1 MAKSIEEIKKEIEE
15 LLQYRKE
22 NYTDSS
28 DEQNFVIP
36 FIAMND
42 GHTPAQIRAQSKG
55 IYKDIQRSP
64 FVRKTGV
71 FTENG
76 TIQDIDISSLVYY
89 GTLQQSKIAPTLENV
104 DVKLY
109 FREPSLT
116 KVPDTTNSADPN
128 TYADKYIWREVQPG
142 FHVYNNDTV
151 YGYEWLI
158 LQSDYVSTDGIYN
171 LHMNIE
177 DGLGVCKF
185 AGTQAPISLKGVQYK
200 IVITAKNLWNRE
212 FSLLDSMPLIKSL
225 DTRTDDLAPS
235 VNAVREYYEKAL
247 ETLKVVTQTLLVKN
261 SEAEVLMQDKDGGI
275 YIKNLTLGEI
285 ENTEEFV
292 KGLGEDLEEH
302 ISQTVDNAL
311 LDDDG
316 NVIGV
321 HGLVNKGAKGNLNA
335 KSLAGA
341 TLSNGAQSVQED
353 VDPLSYIPFVD
364 KFDTIGYGTT
374 VKQYKRSSGQDPV
387 PYYQTVLA
395 ANDTQQTLY
404 LTRTSLRD
412 ELKSLVESVIV
423 GATTINYRFAT
434 IDKVPTLKITS
445 GKAENGD
452 VTLQVATVSTDEIDF
467 GGGFTITANRVAYWN
482 GQSSIAYKNPH
493 SELLNSK
500 LKTAKKGAYA
510 ILTPNIDKDANGNP
524 VSNLDTTTIN
534 SGKDELIVPDCS
546 VAVTAWTKLG
556 SALQALYELPLGT
569 YQYKRGGKEYKEQ
582 LGIFIERVNQ
592 VRDHLAELRGSGEDA
607 VGVPNP
613 DVAIAHKRNTLI
625 KAKSENVLNRTEG
638 LGDLAKVGDEYLSRM
653 ENNAYTYT
661 DEEVKSIVNY
671 LNLLTS
677 KDELSQEIRNTVG
690 VLLMA
695 AKETQERLLD
705 IETAVY
711 GWDAKTVPGS
721 DAAKKEFINGQIAEA
736 LQDQLN
742 NSPFLLGL
750 NRLMRAILLEIYDTT
765 DLEKIDAEIESRVTD
780 SDTLGEKATVKS
792 RMDQVDEI
800 ASVLYSQVSAMIKF
814 YSENIASDE
823 SSHTYREMTSFDKA
837 TKRISKEGLTE
848 DTSLQD
854 AEKVKDDHSG
864 TVDIDVDR
872 TWKNLPAKDDVKS
885 EIKESVGFGK
895 VADSAHKH
903 TPNLDETGLVRVP
916 VKAQDTDNVSEGD
929 VDHTDVS
936 EYVKSDE
943 NESGETRRFWDL
955 YKLDKSKTN
964 YKDDYAAAGSYNP
977 FFKTKLVAWEQAKV
991 ERMNTKLSE
1000 LTKTIYGTDDVSMKY
1015 PNRTEVLRRNITN
1028 LIDDLYPNRS
1038 FKIEN
1043 PITVINDSDATF
1055 FEPFKTSKEQNPKEK
1070 AVASTTTDEVSARAH
1085 TSLLTWFDNEIF
1097 NFKVTNHFVGKV
1109 LDSSKGY
1116 NSNKQIELL
1125 DEGINFSTKSL
1136 ITDTTPFSTDYGTYG
1151 KAYSRLDMLENLI
1164 GVEDCYITNL
1174 YADDI
1179 TDTNSLIKSQ
1189 IDKWAIG
1196 FASSD
1201 RSFELSKNLTKENE
1215 NIENLNTQIENLNT
1229 RLSEI
1234 SNEKSALSSKKA
1246 NVENTK
1252 EQLAN
1257 TVYDKDTLKQQE
1269 LAAKEAYEQEEAKL
1283 EPTTGSRDAAKVA
1296 LEEKQNALTKKEEE
1310 LSVDNERLSEV
1321 VEILGSIDAVI
1332 AKSSTAASNREAL
1345 ETILEK
1351 YKPLEE
1357 AKTVQ
1362 VNEWIQKLFDN
1373 PNASLQSIKDSA
1385 EALTRNLKEL
1395 NVSGSAFNESTNYE
1409 ADQFNLQIDKVFKKD
1424 ATVYQYITSQGG
1436 RKLEDPLKF
1445 PAYTLPWITTYY
1457 KRSDSDVLYLDQALT
1472 QALEP
1477 DAVLIFHQG
1486 TRDEASKLEIE
1497 PQITHTEVI
1506 EKEAD
1511 SAETTETTENTETPE
1526 NTVVDAPTNPTE
1538 EKESETIVV
1547 VDKDAVYRYAYN
1559 NAIILRYAKT
1569 KHSASENLEIINA
1582 ENIVVY
1588 NGKIYNLIDL
1598 GNSNY
1603 ELQQNTDLIEIDYST
1618 ATEYN
1623 FPDNA
1628 EIVSDTGA
1636 IVDKNTIIAL
1646 SSCAAAIDLVLAPV
1660 ACNLDYEYTYTVT
1673 WTGSG
1678 LAPRCRAVIDSRNQT
1693 GESEEGDDGKVD
1705 QANTEVDESGV
1716 VTKTDRPYARVYKFK
1731 GTCLIDLQTLT
1742 DDSEITFT
1750 GSDEFTCSNDSA
1762 WTPIET
1768 AVAETT
1774 KDLEAAKTIFEEAIA
1789 DIGSVNYLEEQKA
1802 DLLKE
1807 KSELTV
1813 KIEQGTK
1820 EEIAAVNA
1828 ATTDLNNAQAALD
1841 SLEASIEAKY
1851 TAWQEAIARTN
1862 NIDQAIAEKDKKLG
1876 DYQAQIDSIA
1886 EQILALQESYES
1898 VEANIATCRD
1908 DLQQA
1913 ETRKASIQ
1921 EELNSLLGENAE
1933 KPALPYYSTELNFNG
1948 DYVINPD
1955 SLDYQLAVSRD
1966 LRTSS
1971 NVNYVITRKEKSL
1984 QSRLTT
1990 VEAFLDSI
1998 AKGLNYA
2005 NNLAF
2010 DQATYNQL
2018 NDTKGTLTKNI
2029 RFESVESWKALKR
2042 AFDMTECKQVDPR
2055 IFDLDLSESWAN
2067 ASFDFSEHNSKVWQ
2081 LVAYSRKA
2089 KKGYFALGTP
2099 NDTAY
2104 STISGNVVGSYEITN
2119 AQLIVDPSNL
2129 PYQDEAYLN
2138 GVSKYSV
2145 NTIKVVYLLPGFPI
2159 TQSIYEKLIANRKT
2173 IYLLGKTAKRA
2184 LSSFYTNNQ
2193 DSNISASTLLDSAK
2207 GWQNQTEYNIYKTIS
2222 NLFYSLLNAGK
2233 NPSIDG
2239 IVAAQDANNLYYK
2252 MMLLA
2257 HPVGSI
2263 YLSLNSRDPGSIFGG
2278 SWTRLPSGL
2287 LASSTGGRSTLTDTS
2302 ETPEYQSLVGTYTS
2316 GNVSVVSVGNGD
2328 GKITLNA
2335 VPPHSHDIYDPG
2347 HYHNA
2352 LMNHGADDNN
2362 HTGFAFQTGDTTG
2375 DVYWTTKPPRWGYTY
2390 VDEPSDTPGGV
2401 HTNAVNG
2408 DHPSRVSPIQ
2418 TAKTGVTI
2426 SKTGEG
2432 IESSASTTAK
2442 YFKPRYCGL
2451 FAWVRI
2457 A

>member
-1 MAKSIEEIKKEIEE
+1 MAKNIEEIRKEIED
-15 LLQYRKE
+15 LLKYRKE

-28 DEQNFVIP
+28 DEQNFIIP

-42 GHTPAQIRAQSKG
+42 GKTPAQIRAQSKG

-71 FTENG
+71 FTEDG

-89 GTLQQSKIAPTLENV
+89 GTLQQSKIAPTLENI

-109 FREPSLT
+109 FREPALT
-116 KVPDTTNSADPN
+116 KVPDNTNSADPN
-128 TYADKYIWREVQPG
+128 TYADKYIWREAQPG

-158 LQSDYVSTDGIYN
+158 LQSDYVHTDGIYN

-212 FSLLDSMPLIKSL
+212 FSLLESMPLIKSL

-261 SEAEVLMQDKDGGI
+261 SEAEILMQNKDGGI

-285 ENTEEFV
+285 KDTEDFI
-292 KGLGEDLEEH
+292 KGLNDELKEH
-302 ISQTVDNAL
+302 ISQTVDDVL
-311 LDDDG
+311 LDEEG
-316 NVIGV
+316 KIIGV

-374 VKQYKRSSGQDPV
+374 VKQYKRSSGKEPV

-412 ELKSLVESVIV
+412 ELKNLVESVIV

-452 VTLQVATVSTDEIDF
+452 VNLQVAEVSTDLIDF
-467 GGGFTITANRVAYWN
+467 GGGFQITANRVAYWN

-500 LKTAKKGAYA
+500 LKTIKKGAYA
-510 ILTPNIDKDANGNP
+510 ILTPNIDKDADGNP
-524 VSNLDTTTIN
+524 VANLNTTTIN
-534 SGKDELIVPDCS
+534 SGRDELIVPDCS

-582 LGIFIERVNQ
+582 LGVFIERVNQ
-592 VRDHLAELRGSGEDA
+592 VRDKLAELRGSGEDA
-607 VGVPNP
+607 TGIPNP
-613 DVAIAHKRNTLI
+613 DVIVAHKRNTLI
-625 KAKSENVLNRTEG
+625 KAKSENILNRTDG
-638 LGDLAKVGDEYLSRM
+638 LGDLSKVGDEYLSRM

-671 LNLLTS
+671 LNLITS

-705 IETAVY
+705 VETAVY

-721 DAAKKEFINGQIAEA
+721 DKAKKEFINGQIAEA

-750 NRLMRAILLEIYDTT
+750 NRLMRAILLELYDTT

-837 TKRISKEGLTE
+837 TKRISAEGLTE
-848 DTSLQD
+848 DTSIRD
-854 AEKVKDDHSG
+854 AEKIKDDHSG
-864 TVDIDVDR
+864 AVDIDVDR
-872 TWKNLPAKDDVKS
+872 TWKNLPAKADVETDVK
-885 EIKESVGFGK
+885 EAVGFGK

-936 EYVKSDE
+936 KYVKSEE

-955 YKLDKSKTN
+955 YKLDKSKTG
-964 YKDDYAAAGSYNP
+964 YTDDYAAAGTYNP
-977 FFKTKLVAWEQAKV
+977 YFKTKLVAWEQAKV

-1070 AVASTTTDEVSARAH
+1070 SAASTTTDEVSARTH

-1109 LDSSKGY
+1109 LDSGKGY

-1136 ITDTTPFSTDYGTYG
+1136 ITDTTPFSADYGTYD

-1215 NIENLNTQIENLNT
+1215 NIENLNVQIGNLNT

-1234 SNEKSALSSKKA
+1234 SNEKSALASKKVE
-1246 NVENTK
+1246 VENTK

-1257 TVYDKDTLKQQE
+1257 TVYDKDTLQQEE
-1269 LAAKEAYEQEEAKL
+1269 LAAKEDYEQEEAKL
-1283 EPTTGSRDAAKVA
+1283 ESTEGSRNAAKVA

-1310 LSVDNERLSEV
+1310 LSVDNERLSEI
-1321 VEILGSIDAVI
+1321 VEILGNIDTLI
-1332 AKSSTAASNREAL
+1332 AKANAADSNRTAL

-1351 YKPLEE
+1351 YKPLDE

-1362 VNEWIQKLFDN
+1362 VNEWLQKLFND
-1373 PNASLQSIKDSA
+1373 PEASLQTVKDSA

-1395 NVSGSAFNESTNYE
+1395 NVSGSAFNESTSYE

-1424 ATVYQYITSQGG
+1424 ATVYQYVTSQGG
-1436 RKLEDPLKF
+1436 RKLEDPLTF

-1457 KRSDSDVLYLDQALT
+1457 KRSDSDVLYLDQGLT
-1472 QALEP
+1472 QAI
-1477 DAVLIFHQG
+1477 DNNAVVIFRPG
-1486 TRDEASKLEIE
+1486 TKDEDSKLEIE
-1497 PQITHTEVI
+1497 PQVSHTVVV

-1511 SAETTETTENTETPE
+1511 STETATEAP
-1526 NTVVDAPTNPTE
+1526 VDNDQVTPTE
-1538 EKESETIVV
+1538 EKEPETVV
-1547 VDKDAVYRYAYN
+1547 VIDKEAVYRYAYN
-1559 NAIILRYAKT
+1559 NAIIVRYAKT
-1569 KHSASENLEIINA
+1569 KHSASENLEVITA
-1582 ENIVVY
+1582 ENIVAY
-1588 NGKIYNLIDL
+1588 NGKIYTLVDL

-1603 ELQQNTDLIEIDYST
+1603 QLQQNTNLIEIDYSI
-1618 ATEYN
+1618 ATEYT
-1623 FPDNA
+1623 FPENA

-1636 IVDKNTIIAL
+1636 VVDKNNIIAL
-1646 SSCAAAIDLVLAPV
+1646 SSCPAVIDLVLAPV
-1660 ACNLDYEYTYTVT
+1660 ACNLDYECTYTVT

-1678 LAPRCRAVIDSRNQT
+1678 LAPRCRAVIDKRNQT
-1693 GESEEGDDGKVD
+1693 AESGEGDVKTD
-1705 QANTEVDESGV
+1705 QANVEVNETGL
-1716 VTKTDRPYARVYKFK
+1716 VTKTDRPYARVYKFR
-1731 GTCLIDLQTLT
+1731 GSCLLNLQTLT
-1742 DDSEITFT
+1742 DESNITFT
-1750 GSDEFTCSNDSA
+1750 GTADFTCSNDSA

-1789 DIGSVNYLEEQKA
+1789 DIGSVNYLEEQKS
-1802 DLLKE
+1802 DLTKE
-1807 KSELTV
+1807 RSELTV

-1820 EEIAAVNA
+1820 EEAAAVNT
-1828 ATTDLNNAQAALD
+1828 ATEELNKAQATLD
-1841 SLEASIEAKY
+1841 DLEASTETKY

-1862 NIDQAIAEKDKKLG
+1862 NIDQVIAEKDKKLEA
-1876 DYQAQIDSIA
+1876 YQAQIDGIE
-1886 EQILALQESYES
+1886 EQILAAQEAYES
-1898 VEANIATCRD
+1898 VEADIATCREN
-1908 DLQQA
+1908 LQQA
-1913 ETRKASIQ
+1913 EGRKASIQ
-1921 EELNSLLGENAE
+1921 KDLDSLLGENVE
-1933 KPALPYYSTELNFNG
+1933 KPALPYYSTELNFNS

-1955 SLDYQLAVSRD
+1955 SLDYQLTVSRD

-2005 NNLAF
+2005 NNLAL
-2010 DQATYNQL
+2010 DQSDYNQL

-2042 AFDMTECKQVDPR
+2042 AFDMAECKQVDPR

-2089 KKGYFALGTP
+2089 KKGYFTLGAP
-2099 NDTAY
+2099 KDSAY
-2104 STISGNVVGSYEITN
+2104 STINQGVVGSYEITN

-2159 TQSIYEKLIANRKT
+2159 TQDIYNKLIANRKT
-2173 IYLLGKTAKRA
+2173 IYLLGKTAKQE
-2184 LSSFYTNNQ
+2184 LSSFYTSSQ
-2193 DSNISASTLLDSAK
+2193 TSDISASTLLDSAK

-2233 NPSIDG
+2233 NPSTDG
-2239 IVAAQDANNLYYK
+2239 LVANQDSNNLYYK

-2257 HPVGSI
+2257 HPVGSV
-2263 YLSLNSRDPGSIFGG
+2263 YLSLNSRNPGNIFGG
-2278 SWTRLPSGL
+2278 TWVKLPSGL

-2302 ETPEYQSLVGTYTS
+2302 ETPEYQSLIGTYTS
-2316 GNVSVVSVGNGD
+2316 GNVNVASVGNGD
-2328 GKITLNA
+2328 GRITLNTI
-2335 VPPHSHDIYDPG
+2335 PPHSHDIYDPG

-2352 LMNHGADDNN
+2352 LMNHGADDNS
-2362 HTGFAFQTGDTTG
+2362 HTGFAFQTGDTTE
-2375 DVYWTTKPPRWGYTY
+2375 DVYWTSKPPRWGYTHP
-2390 VDEPSDTPGGV
+2390 DEPSDTPGGV
-2401 HTNAVNG
+2401 HTNDIKG
-2408 DHPSRVSPIQ
+2408 EHPSRVSPIQ
-2418 TAKTGVTI
+2418 YAKTGITI

-2432 IESSASTTAK
+2432 IDSSASADAK

-2451 FAWVRI
+2451 FAWIRT